1 MLDSVLTL
9 AKFVAEKSVSRF
21 MITIVIFFI
30 LLMLAPDGLSDYVI
44 AKSNIP
50 YSMQIFCFGLAF
62 VSTLILDG
70 VYTFF
75 KHLIHLSRYFLKK
88 RKMLK
93 NLNSLNA
100 EQISIIE
107 AFLKFDEYLT
117 LCPDNPST
125 ALLVRMK
132 IIRFVRKCALGNNS
146 QFELSPDYEELI
158 FETWN
163 PCTKRFE

>member
-1 MLDSVLTL
+1 MLDGVLTL

-21 MITIVIFFI
+21 MITIVIFFL
-30 LLMLAPDGLSDYVI
+30 LLMLAPASLSDYVI

-62 VSTLILDG
+62 VTTLILDV
-70 VYTFF
+70 VYTFL
-75 KHLIHLSRYFLKK
+75 KHLFNLTRYFFKK

-107 AFLKFDEYLT
+107 AFLKFDQQLT
-117 LCPDNPST
+117 LCPNNKST

-132 IIRFVRKCALGNNS
+132 IIRFVRKCAFGNNS
-146 QFELSPDYEELI
+146 QFELASDYEELI